1 VEEIMPNNNIAP
13 FEIKDCSVISIAT
26 GKHALNTKELF
37 TQLLSI
43 DEDSIYY
50 HFWGKLLRT
59 SFSTPEFNNDFA
71 QWISEQIH
79 DKSLAERL
87 SVLEPQDYQSLDE
100 LRQEIL
106 DVIQSSLEQNTV
118 LLYTNAQEPFY
129 FLKLGMIVFNTSK
142 IINEPKEFVNFID
155 NLSYGSLYFHF
166 VDARRR
172 TQNHRDDFSNWIA
185 LFEGYN
191 ELTDMIV
198 NVDPFFFSL
207 SKLKEKISN
216 IFKVYFK

>member
-1 VEEIMPNNNIAP
+1 MSENNISP
-13 FEIKDCSVISIAT
+13 FEIKDCSVVSIAI

-37 TQLLSI
+37 TQLLSV
-43 DEDSIYY
+43 DQDSIYY

-71 QWISEQIH
+71 QWVSEQIH

-87 SVLEPQDYQSLDE
+87 SILEPQDYPTLDE
-100 LRQEIL
+100 LRQEML
-106 DVIQSSLEQNTV
+106 DIIQSSLEQNTV

-129 FLKLGMIVFNTSK
+129 FLKLSMVIFDTSK
-142 IINEPKEFVNFID
+142 IINEPKEFANFID
-155 NLSYGSLYFHF
+155 DLSYGSLYFHF

-185 LFEGYN
+185 LFEGYD
-191 ELTDMIV
+191 ELIDMIV
-198 NVDPFFFSL
+198 NIDPFFFSL
-207 SKLKEKISN
+207 SKLKEKVSN
-216 IFKVYFK
+216 IFRTYFK